1 MALFTCDCVVT
12 HILEVR
18 MKVKLMVVFFTLFC
32 FSSLFGAAAF
42 AEAVDKDGNA
52 VTWTFYF
59 EDGKNANRAKTK
71 AVEQLKS
78 QGHANVKATVSTTL
92 NKGYYTV
99 LYAAFLNDGVLRK
112 VYAYGFSGT
121 SEEDSQKKAVE
132 NFKKVKGWHEN
143 RTYTVNKQ
151 GTF

>member
-1 MALFTCDCVVT
+1 
-12 HILEVR
+12 
-18 MKVKLMVVFFTLFC
+18 MKVKLMAVFFTLFC

-59 EDGKNANRAKTK
+59 EDGNNANRARSR
-71 AVEQLKS
+71 AIAQLKE
-78 QGHANVKATVSTTL
+78 QGHANVRATESTTL

-99 LYAAFLNDGVLRK
+99 LYAAYLHDGVLVK
-112 VYAYGFSGT
+112 TYAYGFSGT
-121 SEEDSQKKAVE
+121 SQEDSQNKAVANLKKAR
-132 NFKKVKGWHEN
+132 GWNEN
-143 RTYTVNKQ
+143 RTYTVNKT